1 MTFFLTHVSSNRLKP
16 LDIEFMK
23 QLHEKVN
30 IVPVIGKADTLT
42 PEECAEFKANVMKE
56 IENNDI
62 KIYQFPVDEFDEEEE
77 AQDLQVSLGIATS
90 ILYNDSNLSDVHQHS
105 AIPIS

>member
-1 MTFFLTHVSSNRLKP
+1 
-16 LDIEFMK
+16 MK

-77 AQDLQVSLGIATS
+77 AQDLQVGFA
-90 ILYNDSNLSDVHQHS
+90 SNSDFVSDVQKKLS
-105 AIPIS
+105 K

>member
-1 MTFFLTHVSSNRLKP
+1 
-16 LDIEFMK
+16 MK

-42 PEECAEFKANVMKE
+42 PEECVEFKANVMKE
-56 IENNDI
+56 IEFHDI

-77 AQDLQVSLGIATS
+77 AQDLQVKIILFLFHFYFTS
-90 ILYNDSNLSDVHQHS
+90 ISLSLLE
-105 AIPIS
+105 

>member
-1 MTFFLTHVSSNRLKP
+1 MKYFRLKP
-16 LDIEFMK
+16 LDIEFMQ

-56 IENNDI
+56 IEHNNI
-62 KIYQFPVDEFDEEEE
+62 KIYQFPTDEFDDDEE
-77 AQDLQVSLGIATS
+77 AQDLQVYL
-90 ILYNDSNLSDVHQHS
+90 
-105 AIPIS
+105 